1 MKSLN
6 QLPLARKASMTT
18 HIIADTLHPFM
29 MGIRFMIPAA
39 AIVVIAKIILVDSN
53 SSMRPEGCRR
63 GEKSTNR

>member
-1 MKSLN
+1 
-6 QLPLARKASMTT
+6 MTT